1 MLPISQILMDLST
14 TILAIL
20 IGILAYRKLPAFYRV
35 LFFQALAYLIIDSY
49 AVTHRNNGQ
58 AYNIGIIFEVS
69 LVFLASAF
77 YFKTKNSR
85 FLLLGLFLIF
95 LLLFVF
101 DIYSF
106 PKQFAYRAY
115 ITGGITITGI
125 YLTILFF
132 HFLGKKDNYHTSS
145 LVLTCVGIVMYFA
158 CMVPYLS
165 MMNNL
170 QQQNAE
176 SNKELFKLIIV
187 TLGLLRY
194 FLIALAFLM
203 HWKPFQFK
211 LQNKSHS

>member
-1 MLPISQILMDLST
+1 MLPVSQILMDLST

-20 IGILAYRKLPAFYRV
+20 IGLLAYRKLPAFYRV
-35 LFFQALAYLIIDSY
+35 LFFQALAYLMIDSY
-49 AVTHRNNGQ
+49 AVTYPNNGQ
-58 AYNIGIIFEVS
+58 AYNVAMIFEFS
-69 LVFLASAF
+69 LLFVASAI

-85 FLLLGLFLIF
+85 FLLSGLFFIF
-95 LLLFVF
+95 LLLFIF
-101 DIYSF
+101 DIYSS
-106 PKQFAYRAY
+106 PKQFAYHAY
-115 ITGGITITGI
+115 VTGGIMTTGV

-145 LVLTCVGIVMYFA
+145 LMLTCLGIVIYSA

-194 FLIALAFLM
+194 FLVALAFLM
-203 HWKPFQFK
+203 HWKPFQFR